1 MCAFGLA
8 AVLVSAVGP
17 PSQEPTAE
25 AARHEDRPKGEV
37 WVAASVDSTATTWE
51 WEHVNLWNCA
61 ALICDNT
68 AGVGTE
74 AGGRRNDKTTI
85 PSCRP
90 RTGTERAAYSEG
102 CRGHD
107 AGDSGWDFVGHVMC
121 LIGDVMVHHNETG
134 WETRCA
140 ASGAVKRT
148 GAQVADS
155 ALYSC
160 PGVGA
165 VSDPAHCG
173 EWSECTG
180 NEVPNEAK
188 TACTPCGA
196 NERPSTDGETCE
208 IQDCPDT
215 ADGQSQHRHGTGACE
230 ADHPARNGPD
240 CDPSLTSDVT
250 VTWTYHDA
258 SGDNATGSKVC
269 GPIGDGGGGGGGSS
283 AAQRRCARN
292 SREYPFGKYWGYRQL
307 FRTGASEVVGSERVS
322 TPMPHQ
328 RGGNRW
334 PWQPAVRPAS
344 GLAAEPGGGL
354 AVEIWRS
361 DYTAADRP
369 AGWAQFR
376 AAHIG
381 AATTGIWEQG
391 LEGTT
396 SGGQA
401 VWAACGEVRVQ
412 AAGSGWRLTNLTLD
426 GGGAT
431 SGTGLG
437 RFSWQG
443 VRAADPSKP
452 AGVAAWQAWTIT
464 AVVYENTGEPWPSC
478 HRLRIIWRAET
489 AAGGYAAGSRPAGA
503 ASARACQ
510 WTVKIWR
517 AVPVEVTACAGTPAH
532 DHDPDPGGDEPFGAG
547 DTIKGP
553 HRHCAYAG
561 V

>member
-1 MCAFGLA
+1 MRPRAALRACLCAFGLA
-8 AVLVSAVGP
+8 AVLVSAIGP
-17 PSQEPTAE
+17 PAHERAAE
-25 AARHEDRPKGEV
+25 AAHEDDRPGWV
-37 WVAASVDSTATTWE
+37 WVSASVDSSATTWQ
-51 WEHVNLWNCA
+51 WTHRNLWR
-61 ALICDNT
+61 CDRGRCNDS
-68 AGVGTE
+68 AGIGPSSG
-74 AGGRRNDKTTI
+74 ARRGATDFTDCE
-85 PSCRP
+85 P
-90 RTGTERAAYSEG
+90 RAATQGAAFSEG
-102 CRGHD
+102 CGGHNPGNSGWTFTGHD
-107 AGDSGWDFVGHVMC
+107 DAH
-121 LIGDVMVHHNETG
+121 TG
-134 WETRCA
+134 QR
-140 ASGAVKRT
+140 VD
-148 GAQVADS
+148 DS
-155 ALYSC
+155 ARYSC
-160 PGVGA
+160 PVLSVA
-165 VSDPAHCG
+165 ISDTAHCG
-173 EWSECTG
+173 DWSECTG
-180 NEVPNEAK
+180 NTVPNSTK
-188 TACTPCGA
+188 TACSPCGA
-196 NERPSTDGETCE
+196 NERPSADGETCE

-215 ADGQSQHRHGTGACE
+215 ADGQSQHRHGTGDCE

-240 CDPSLTSDVT
+240 CDPSLTADVT

-437 RFSWQG
+437 RMSWQG

-503 ASARACQ
+503 SSARACQ

-517 AVPVEVTACAGTPAH
+517 AVPVEVTACGGTPAH
-532 DHDPDPGGDEPFGAG
+532 DHDPGDDEPFGPG
-547 DTIKGP
+547 DTQTGP
-553 HRHCAYAG
+553 HRHCAMPG